1 MAGTIASRRKKRRRL
16 SIFGRVVYTAIA
28 TVFLLVLFAAG
39 TIAGVV
45 YSYSKNLP
53 DINRMADF
61 QPSRST
67 RVYARNGELLA
78 TLYKQNRLFVPIG
91 RIPHIVRNAFIAN
104 EDHNF
109 YKHHGVDFAGIAR
122 AALADYQHKQ
132 FQGASTITQQL
143 ARALFLSNERSISR
157 KIQEALLAF
166 EIERYYTKDEIL
178 ERYLNLIYFG
188 AGAYGIEAAAHTYF
202 GTGVG
207 RLTVAQAAMLAGLPA
222 APSDYSPYVNRQH
235 AIERQR
241 HVLERMHDSGYISS
255 GQLEV
260 ALDAPLGLMPERLTG
275 LQSFKYPYF
284 TTYVTHVLDA
294 TFGSNAVYE
303 GGLEVNT
310 TLDPHLQELAQNA
323 VDWGVGRAANEGINA
338 HQAALVAI
346 RPQTGEI
353 VAMVGGAGGFRLN
366 SQFNRAWQ
374 AQRQPGSSFKP
385 YVYTAAID
393 SGMPPTSIVD
403 DSPVSYPMGDGTQWH
418 PMDDDFRFLGGVTL
432 RYALAQSRNVV
443 AVKLAQQVGIDRVI
457 EYAHRMGVRAPLEAN
472 LSLALGTSLVSPL
485 DQAAGYATLANQG
498 IHIDPSPVRLVRDSL
513 GTDLLDNRVPQE
525 TEVVSAGTAYLMTSM
540 LAGVIKEGTGYPNA
554 EIGRPAAGKTG
565 TTSDFRDAWFVGFT
579 PDLAVAVWLGNDN
592 YARMNESY
600 GGNIPA
606 RTWARFM
613 RAALAKTPKHDF
625 AYPASEVRK
634 LAYCDNPKKYEYF
647 LEGTEPSG
655 ACASAGYFGRR
666 HARIDTPSVVAEPL
680 VATAITH
687 EIDLENARVEKLT
700 KATLRSLAQPH
711 AAIAAPAVAAVR
723 AATSVAVSR
732 TATSAG
738 APSANEVVGIG
749 TGGTA
754 PRPPR
759 VAANAALSDGLPPDP
774 TSPPI
779 EAANDAAPATTSK

>member
-1 MAGTIASRRKKRRRL
+1 MASTIASRRRKRRRL
-16 SIFGRVVYTAIA
+16 SIFGRVVYTTLA
-28 TVFLLVLFAAG
+28 TLFLLVLFAAG

-45 YSYSKNLP
+45 YAYSKNLP

-67 RVYARNGELLA
+67 RVYARDGQLLA
-78 TLYKQNRLFVPIG
+78 SLYKQNRIFVPIG
-91 RIPHIVRNAFIAN
+91 KIPKRVTNAFVAN

-109 YKHHGVDFAGIAR
+109 YKHHGVDFGGIAR
-122 AALADYQHKQ
+122 AALADYRHEQL
-132 FQGASTITQQL
+132 QGASTITQQL

-188 AGAYGIEAAAHTYF
+188 SGAYGIEAAAHTYF
-202 GTGVG
+202 GRGVG
-207 RLTVAQAAMLAGLPA
+207 GLTIAQAAVLAGLPA
-222 APSDYSPYVNRQH
+222 APSDYSPYVNITH
-235 AIERQR
+235 AIERQH
-241 HVLERMHDSGYISS
+241 HVLERMRASGYITPS
-255 GQLEV
+255 QL
-260 ALDAPLGLMPERLTG
+260 AAARDAPLELMPERLTG

-284 TTYVTHVLDA
+284 TTYVTHVLDS
-294 TFGSNAVYE
+294 TFGTQAVYE

-310 TLDPHLQELAQNA
+310 TLDPHLQQLAQEA
-323 VDWGVGRAANEGINA
+323 VNWGVGRAINEGINA

-353 VAMVGGAGGFRLN
+353 VAMVGGAGGFTLR

-374 AQRQPGSSFKP
+374 ALRQPGSSFKP

-403 DSPVSYPMGDGTQWH
+403 DTPVSYPMGDGTQWH

-457 EYAHRMGVRAPLEAN
+457 AYAHRMGVRSPLEAN
-472 LSLALGTSLVSPL
+472 LSLALGSSVVTPL
-485 DQAAGYATLANQG
+485 DQASGYATLANQG
-498 IHIDPSPVRLVRDSL
+498 IHIDPSPLRLVRDSL
-513 GTDLLDNRVPQE
+513 GTELLDNRVPQE
-525 TEVVSAGTAYLMTSM
+525 TEVVSAGTAYLMSSM

-579 PDLAVAVWLGNDN
+579 PDLAVAVWLGNDD
-592 YARMNESY
+592 YSRMRESF
-600 GGNIPA
+600 GGNVPA

-613 RAALAKTPKHDF
+613 KAALANTPKHDF
-625 AYPASEVRK
+625 AFPSSEVRK
-634 LAYCDNPKKYEYF
+634 VAYCGDPKKFEYF
-647 LEGTEPSG
+647 LDGTEPAGSCAAAG
-655 ACASAGYFGRR
+655 YYGRRRAMIDMPPLAAEPIAALTPRLVAAHPSKTPQKHPGHDAATASASPAIVTASRR
-666 HARIDTPSVVAEPL
+666 
-680 VATAITH
+680 
-687 EIDLENARVEKLT
+687 
-700 KATLRSLAQPH
+700 
-711 AAIAAPAVAAVR
+711 
-723 AATSVAVSR
+723 
-732 TATSAG
+732 
-738 APSANEVVGIG
+738 ANDVVGVG
-749 TGGTA
+749 TGVSS
-754 PRPPR
+754 PREAREMRGFETP
-759 VAANAALSDGLPPDP
+759 VPDA

-779 EAANDAAPATTSK
+779 DEPTPASR